1 MATMLM
7 RGWLVIVALL
17 AFESA
22 ASACTCVLDPSPCS
36 QQWRLGQVVFVGT
49 VKAKTQVQKPLN
61 IDKHTF
67 MVSRFVYRFT
77 VSEGF
82 RGGATAGQ
90 EIEIETGSGGGDCGY
105 PFEIEKSYLVYAGPG
120 ESQLLSTGICSPT
133 RLAIMVAGL
142 TRQLRALR
150 EGRAVDAL
158 FGTIGVGP
166 RGAGYSDLVESK
178 PLADVHVRAIGS
190 DKVEYSAK
198 TDREGVYSFATLP
211 AGEYT
216 LDVDLPKGYSTWQR
230 NLGELRKLKIS
241 DSSGAGGCAADLFAR
256 PDGRISG
263 MVVDNDGKGVAG
275 FISMESVDAKQAET
289 DRVRGGLSA
298 SEIQDGSFK
307 LWLIPPGKYRLL
319 FYPKIGGQVN
329 FRHPPT
335 KSDVIE
341 VGLGEQIEGVRIK
354 FDPTHK
360 P

>member
-1 MATMLM
+1 MLI
-7 RGWLVIVALL
+7 RGFAVVVALL
-17 AFESA
+17 AFQSV
-22 ASACTCVLDPSPCS
+22 ASACTCGLDASPCG
-36 QQWRLGQVVFVGT
+36 QQWKLGQVVFVGT
-49 VKAKTQVQKPLN
+49 VKARTQVQKPLN

-77 VSEGF
+77 VSESF

-90 EIEIETGSGGGDCGY
+90 EIEIETGAGGGDCGY
-105 PFEIEKSYLVYAGPG
+105 PFEVEKSYLVYAGRG
-120 ESQLLSTGICSPT
+120 ESQSLATSICGPT
-133 RLAIMVAGL
+133 RPAIMVAGL

-150 EGRAVDAL
+150 DGRAVDAL

-178 PLADVHVRAIGS
+178 PLADVPVRAIGS
-190 DKVEYSAK
+190 DKVAYSTR
-198 TDREGVYSFATLP
+198 TDQEGVYSFAILP

-216 LDVDLPKGYSTWQR
+216 VKVDLPKGYSTWQR
-230 NLGELRKLKIS
+230 NRGELEKVKIS
-241 DSSGAGGCAADLFAR
+241 DSSGAGGCIVNVFSR

-275 FISMESVDAKQAET
+275 FISMESVDPKQAET
-289 DRVRGGLSA
+289 DSVRGGLSA
-298 SEIQDGSFK
+298 SEIEDGSFK

-319 FYPKIGGQVN
+319 FYPKVGGQVY
-329 FRHPPT
+329 FRNPPT